1 MMSLDWF
8 ESLSNGMKL
17 CLLWKICCVLSTEK
31 IVVYY
36 ILFLSLSW
44 FFLYFFFSHWKEE
57 NQPQTNQT
65 NKQQNKSKQTKL
77 STYLLYE
84 TFWKL
89 FVILQLIDYWMRN
102 QVKIFFL
109 FLSVSKKIIGVII
122 IILKFLFIIWC
133 NEHYKCYE
141 FYSLNELKV
150 KNKFMKLIEYTEMD
164 FFLILK
170 EKTTINSA
178 AITLGNFFF
187 LFFITSIGCN

>member
-122 IILKFLFIIWC
+122 III
-133 NEHYKCYE
+133 KC
-141 FYSLNELKV
+141 FASSS
-150 KNKFMKLIEYTEMD
+150 F
-164 FFLILK
+164 
-170 EKTTINSA
+170 
-178 AITLGNFFF
+178 
-187 LFFITSIGCN
+187 